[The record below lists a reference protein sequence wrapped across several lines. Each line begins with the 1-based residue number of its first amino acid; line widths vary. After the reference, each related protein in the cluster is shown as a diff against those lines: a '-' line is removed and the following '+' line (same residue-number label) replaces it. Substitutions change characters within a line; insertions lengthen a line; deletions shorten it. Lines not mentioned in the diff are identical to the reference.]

1 MALEEATA
9 PRVEIETDDGDDQ
22 VTPLDYDILVSPV
35 DYPLEELHQ
44 KMSAQEVVMPSFQR
58 QYVWDLPRASR
69 LIESFIMDLPVP
81 PVFVSE
87 QRDRKLVVIDGRQRL
102 ETIRRYFD
110 EEFREAENGR
120 GAQRFRLAGVN
131 PEGRLSNK
139 AFSDLSPVDQRRLR
153 NTVLRVVIMR
163 QLDPDK
169 NPAVIHHIFERLNTG
184 GIQLKDQEVRNC
196 IYAGGLNDLL
206 NDLNQIDEWRR
217 FLGMPHCDKR
227 QKDVELILRYMALY
241 HNLAGYKKPMKDFLS
256 AYMHDHRDTTADFVY
271 KERERFTRT
280 CALLLDRL
288 GDHPLRQ
295 HGRINPSVFDSLFV
309 TIAGNPEACD
319 GGDLADRV
327 RRLRSNREFID
338 STTHAT
344 TDPLAVSKR
353 MNLARDALC
362 GDRLE
367 G

>member
-1 MALEEATA
+1 MAPDQAAQPEAK
-9 PRVEIETDDGDDQ
+9 IEADDGDDQ
-22 VTPLDYDILVSPV
+22 ITPLDYDIIVSPV
-35 DYPLEELHQ
+35 DYPLEALHQ
-44 KMSAQEVVMPSFQR
+44 KMSEQDVVMPAFQR
-58 QYVWDLPRASR
+58 QYVWDRPRASR

-87 QRDRKLVVIDGRQRL
+87 QKDRRLLVIDGRQRL
-102 ETIRRYFD
+102 ETIHRYFN
-110 EEFREAENGR
+110 EEFREAENGQ
-120 GAQRFRLAGVN
+120 GPQEFRLAGVN

-139 AFSDLSPVDQRRLR
+139 AFSDLSPVDQRRLK
-153 NTVLRVVIMR
+153 NTVLRVLIIR

-184 GIQLKDQEVRNC
+184 GMPLRDQEVRNC

-206 NDLNQIDEWRR
+206 NGLNKIDEWRR
-217 FLGMPHCDKR
+217 FLGMPHRDKR

-241 HNLAGYKKPMKDFLS
+241 HNLAEYKKPMKDFLS
-256 AYMHDHRDTTADFVY
+256 AFMHSHRDPTDDFVY

-280 CALLLDRL
+280 CTLLLDRL

-309 TIAGNPEACD
+309 TAAINPEACNSD
-319 GGDLADRV
+319 DLAGRV
-327 RRLRSNREFID
+327 QRLRSDKEFID
-338 STTHAT
+338 STTRAT
-344 TDPLAVSKR
+344 TDPLTVSKR
-353 MNLARDALC
+353 MNLAKNALC